1 MPTDVEPWWN
11 GYSVGRWDGDTLVIE
26 TTGFMDEGWLDV
38 RGSPLTTTGKII
50 ERFRRPQCRHAG
62 ARGHHRR
69 PEGVH
74 ETVQREHPLSP
85 GARSAA
91 DRVRL
96 LWTRTRRITCQARR
110 SNATICARIHDR
122 DVWMDGDALM
132 LAHASVWAQWDPHPS
147 KNVPRTPDGKVD
159 LKAPPRRTA
168 DGKIDLSGVWTP
180 TSVKYLL
187 NLAADLK
194 PGELPLQ
201 PSAARVY
208 EERIE
213 TNGKDHPGVRC
224 LPSGIPEKL
233 SVPDGVK
240 IVQTPDVTLF
250 LWDSRTIFRQ
260 VFTDG
265 RSFPKDPQPTWMGY
279 SIGHWEGETFVIE
292 TIGQNGKTVARHAW
306 PPRNGIAPRRRTLYT
321 SDDRPHQHRRD
332 DRRSEGLHALMGR
345 PPDMGVM
352 PDLELNRKPSARKTA
367 RTSSTW

>member
-1 MPTDVEPWWN
+1 
-11 GYSVGRWDGDTLVIE
+11 
-26 TTGFMDEGWLDV
+26 
-38 RGSPLTTTGKII
+38 
-50 ERFRRPQCRHAG
+50 
-62 ARGHHRR
+62 
-69 PEGVH
+69 
-74 ETVQREHPLSP
+74 
-85 GARSAA
+85 
-91 DRVRL
+91 
-96 LWTRTRRITCQARR
+96 
-110 SNATICARIHDR
+110 
-122 DVWMDGDALM
+122 M
-132 LAHASVWAQWDPHPS
+132 LACSLTLPVWAQWDPHPS

-168 DGKIDLSGVWTP
+168 DGKIDLSGIWTP

-194 PGELPLQ
+194 PGEMPLQ
-201 PSAARVY
+201 PEAAKVY

-292 TIGQNGKTVARHAW
+292 TIGQNGKTWLDMRGLPGTESLRVVER
-306 PPRNGIAPRRRTLYT
+306 YT
-321 SDDRPHQHRRD
+321 RPTIGRINIDVTIDDPKAYT
-332 DRRSEGLHALMGR
+332 RSWDVHLTWEL
-345 PPDMGVM
+345 M
-352 PDLELNRKPSARKTA
+352 PDLELIESVCEENSKDLEHMVGK
-367 RTSSTW
+367 